1 VNRSSVVVNKK
12 KQTYIL
18 PSLICQGYALASI
31 VSVYLGN
38 NTVRS
43 RSVLS
48 APVLTGRKQN
58 VVRYLISHS
67 W

>member
-1 VNRSSVVVNKK
+1 M
-12 KQTYIL
+12 
-18 PSLICQGYALASI
+18 PGYALASI

-38 NTVRS
+38 NTVRL

-58 VVRYLISHS
+58 VVCYSISHS
-67 W
+67 G